1 MTTREEIVQQAD
13 LLGYRGEK
21 REEYLK
27 QEFKVLAERAAA
39 ARKEELEAERAAK
52 KEEAER
58 AARKEE
64 LEAERAAKI
73 ELEKMR
79 LETEMKML
87 QAKIQ
92 AGIVK
97 EETVGNAS
105 RYNDASAKHPKL
117 PHFQDGKDDL
127 DIWLTRFERF
137 AESNSWSRDKW
148 S

>member
-1 MTTREEIVQQAD
+1 MSTREEIVQQAD

-27 QEFKVLAERAAA
+27 QEFKVLAERAA
-39 ARKEELEAERAAK
+39 K
-52 KEEAER
+52 KEEAE
-58 AARKEE
+58 
-64 LEAERAAKI
+64 LAAKI

-79 LETEMKML
+79 LETDMKML

-105 RYNDASAKHPKL
+105 RFNDASAKHPKL

-137 AESNSWSRDKW
+137 AESNSWSRDTW
-148 S
+148 SSS

>member
-1 MTTREEIVQQAD
+1 MSTREEIIQQAD

-21 REEYLK
+21 RKEYLK
-27 QEFKVLAERAAA
+27 QEFKVLAQRT
-39 ARKEELEAERAAK
+39 ARKEELEAERAAKKEEAERAAK

-64 LEAERAAKI
+64 LEAERAAKL
-73 ELEKMR
+73 EQEKMR

-105 RYNDASAKHPKL
+105 RL
-117 PHFQDGKDDL
+117 MTQ
-127 DIWLTRFERF
+127 
-137 AESNSWSRDKW
+137 
-148 S
+148 

>member
-1 MTTREEIVQQAD
+1 
-13 LLGYRGEK
+13 
-21 REEYLK
+21 
-27 QEFKVLAERAAA
+27 
-39 ARKEELEAERAAK
+39 
-52 KEEAER
+52 
-58 AARKEE
+58 
-64 LEAERAAKI
+64 
-73 ELEKMR
+73 MR

-105 RYNDASAKHPKL
+105 RFNDASAKQPKL

-137 AESNSWSRDKW
+137 AENNSWSRDKMVIVVVCTVDRACFGLLRAAIVGTGTGL
-148 S
+148 